1 MLEHI
6 NELLASLPEGD
17 EDEDED
23 MSEEPG
29 TEDMDVQ
36 EEDSWQR
43 NTSVVTSWVGS
54 VLIESDHRWWEVSSF
69 W

>member
-36 EEDSWQR
+36 EEDS
-43 NTSVVTSWVGS
+43 
-54 VLIESDHRWWEVSSF
+54 
-69 W
+69 